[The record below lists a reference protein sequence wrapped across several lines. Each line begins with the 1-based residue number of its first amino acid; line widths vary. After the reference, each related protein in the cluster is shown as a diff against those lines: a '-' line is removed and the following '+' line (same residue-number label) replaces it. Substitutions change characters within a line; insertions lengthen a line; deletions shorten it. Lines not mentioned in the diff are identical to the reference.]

1 MNTQQEL
8 AERLDAIRERLDND
22 DFLNNRGLGNEIGF
36 YIFDYP
42 PQFELM
48 VRDYLALLG
57 GRMAKLGRRFVHLN
71 LFDEML
77 AMLQERKLLDKA
89 FELEKK
95 KGIDE
100 LAKALKG
107 PLEQGR
113 VAQHL
118 VKKMDPSAQEF
129 VLLSGLGQCW
139 PLLRGH
145 SLLNALHAHMG
156 ETPLV
161 LFYPGRYNGLELYPF
176 DLDTAEVAPANYY
189 RAFQLVPQ
197 KRKFE
202 SRG

>member
-48 VRDYLALLG
+48 VRDYLALLV
-57 GRMAKLGRRFVHLN
+57 GRMAKLGRRFDHLN

-202 SRG
+202 SRS

>member
-48 VRDYLALLG
+48 VRDYLALLA

-176 DLDTAEVAPANYY
+176 LITHD
-189 RAFQLVPQ
+189 
-197 KRKFE
+197 
-202 SRG
+202 

>member
-48 VRDYLALLG
+48 VRDYLALLV

-100 LAKALKG
+100 LAKTLKG

-202 SRG
+202 SRS

>member
-1 MNTQQEL
+1 
-8 AERLDAIRERLDND
+8 
-22 DFLNNRGLGNEIGF
+22 
-36 YIFDYP
+36 
-42 PQFELM
+42 M
-48 VRDYLALLG
+48 VRDYLALLV

-118 VKKMDPSAQEF
+118 VKKMDPAAQEF

-202 SRG
+202 SRS